1 MTVWSPVMTTAITR
15 SPLTFELIESIIEAL
30 PTQSRIMIRLLL
42 LQYLEPS
49 EEDIHFIVEDQPDS
63 RFMAGDQ
70 PEKKTSLVAAIH
82 EVTSRIGQYSMFL
95 RQKRERPWLQVECL
109 KKQNTL
115 TDLTILAA
123 EGLLTSKFNIDPVEL
138 KDRKKTAIA
147 SLPRP
152 EIRRLDR
159 AVEQEEISEDDF
171 HRERL
176 LIEYQTLL
184 RRQERQRRRL
194 KNAEQDYELSG
205 ISSMQDHEVAHIW
218 GIPLGSLS
226 ARKVKALTQYI
237 SALQAKLDQEPTSSI
252 PHQVYTDLW
261 RETLSLL
268 SKRPSQRSIVTFIPG
283 IERTE
288 EALIEKLKTFA
299 DGSMPEG
306 SESSFWQ
313 LITRVHDSE
322 HSGPWYSHARAIFA
336 LQRLFAIQSD
346 SEPTLDELE
355 EELLKSTRPKSK
367 DDALPAHQ
375 PDDQPV
381 ELSEQALGVLNALS
395 GEIDDKRSH

>member
-1 MTVWSPVMTTAITR
+1 MTTAITH
-15 SPLTFELIESIIEAL
+15 SPLTFEHIETIIETL
-30 PTQSRIMIRLLL
+30 PTQSRIMVRLLL

-70 PEKKTSLVAAIH
+70 PKKRTSLVAAIH
-82 EVTSRIGQYSMFL
+82 EVTGRIGQYSGFL

-109 KKQNTL
+109 KKQIAL
-115 TDLTILAA
+115 ADLTILAA
-123 EGLLTSKFNIDPVEL
+123 EGLLTSKFQVDLTEL
-138 KDRKKTAIA
+138 KERKKTAVSA
-147 SLPRP
+147 LPKP

-159 AVEQEEISEDDF
+159 TLEQEEISEDDF
-171 HRERL
+171 QRERL
-176 LIEYQTLL
+176 LVEYQTLL
-184 RRQERQRRRL
+184 RRRERQRRRL
-194 KNAEQDYELSG
+194 KNAEQEYEFSG
-205 ISSMQDHEVAHIW
+205 ISSLQDHEVAHIW

-237 SALQAKLDQEPTSSI
+237 TALQAKLDEESASSGSQQAY
-252 PHQVYTDLW
+252 PDLW
-261 RETLSLL
+261 RETLRVL
-268 SKRPSQRSIVTFIPG
+268 SRRPTQRSIVTFIPG

-288 EALIEKLKTFA
+288 EALIEKLKTLA
-299 DGSMPEG
+299 DGTIPEAA
-306 SESSFWQ
+306 ESGFWQ

-322 HSGPWYSHARAIFA
+322 HSGPWHSHARAIFA

-355 EELLKSTRPKSK
+355 EELLITTRPKSK

-375 PDDQPV
+375 PDEQTA
-381 ELSEQALGVLNALS
+381 ELSEQALGVLNALA
-395 GEIDDKRSH
+395 GEIDDKRTS

>member
-1 MTVWSPVMTTAITR
+1 MTTALTH
-15 SPLTFELIESIIEAL
+15 SPLTFELIEAVIETL
-30 PTQSRIMIRLLL
+30 PVQSRIMVRLLL

-49 EEDIHFIVEDQPDS
+49 DEDIQFIVEDQPDS

-70 PEKKTSLVAAIH
+70 PREKKSLVAARR
-82 EVTSRIGQYSMFL
+82 EVTERINQYSGFL

-109 KKQNTL
+109 KKQL
-115 TDLTILAA
+115 DLSDLTIRAA
-123 EGLLTSKFNIDPVEL
+123 DGLLTAKFRVDRAEL
-138 KDRKKTAIA
+138 KERKKTAVSA
-147 SLPRP
+147 LPKP

-159 AVEQEEISEDDF
+159 ALEQEEISENDY
-171 HRERL
+171 HRERM

-184 RRQERQRRRL
+184 RRRERQRRRL
-194 KNAEQDYELSG
+194 NNAEQEYELSG
-205 ISSMQDHEVAHIW
+205 LSPLQDHEVAHIW

-226 ARKVKALTQYI
+226 ARKIKALTQYI
-237 SALQAKLDQEPTSSI
+237 TALQARLDQEPASPDS
-252 PHQVYTDLW
+252 HQAYADLW
-261 RETLSLL
+261 RETLRTL
-268 SKRPSQRSIVTFIPG
+268 SRRPSHRSIVTFIPG

-299 DGSMPEG
+299 DGTIPEAT
-306 SESSFWQ
+306 ESGFWQ

-322 HSGPWYSHARAIFA
+322 HSGPWHSHARAIFA

-355 EELLKSTRPKSK
+355 EELLRATRPKSM

-375 PDDQPV
+375 ADEQPA
-381 ELSEQALGVLNALS
+381 ELSEQALGVLNALA
-395 GEIDDKRSH
+395 GEIDDKRTT

>member
-1 MTVWSPVMTTAITR
+1 MTTALTH
-15 SPLTFELIESIIEAL
+15 SQLTFELIKAVIETL
-30 PTQSRIMIRLLL
+30 PVQSRIMVRLLL

-49 EEDIHFIVEDQPDS
+49 EDDVQFIVEDQPDS

-70 PEKKTSLVAAIH
+70 PLEKKSLVAATR
-82 EVTSRIGQYSMFL
+82 EVTERINQYSGFL

-109 KKQNTL
+109 KKQIAL
-115 TDLTILAA
+115 ADLTIRAA
-123 EGLLTSKFNIDPVEL
+123 EGLLTAKFHVDRAEL
-138 KDRKKTAIA
+138 QERKKTAVSA
-147 SLPRP
+147 LPKP

-159 AVEQEEISEDDF
+159 ALEQEEIAENDF

-184 RRQERQRRRL
+184 RRRERQRRRL
-194 KNAEQDYELSG
+194 KNAEQEYELSG
-205 ISSMQDHEVAHIW
+205 LSPLQDHEVAHIW

-226 ARKVKALTQYI
+226 ARKVKALTHYLT
-237 SALQAKLDQEPTSSI
+237 ALQAKLDQESALTGSEHVAP
-252 PHQVYTDLW
+252 DLW
-261 RETLSLL
+261 RETLRAL
-268 SKRPSQRSIVTFIPG
+268 SRKPSQRSIVTFIPG

-299 DGSMPEG
+299 DGTMPEAA
-306 SESSFWQ
+306 ESGFWQ

-322 HSGPWYSHARAIFA
+322 HSGPWHSHARAIFA

-355 EELLKSTRPKSK
+355 EDLLKATRPKSM

-375 PDDQPV
+375 PDEQPA
-381 ELSEQALGVLNALS
+381 ELSEQALGVLNALA
-395 GEIDDKRSH
+395 GEIDDKRTT

>member
-1 MTVWSPVMTTAITR
+1 MTTALTH
-15 SPLTFELIESIIEAL
+15 SPLTFELIEGVIETL
-30 PTQSRIMIRLLL
+30 PIQSRIMVRLLL

-49 EEDIHFIVEDQPDS
+49 EEDVQFIVEDQPDS

-70 PEKKTSLVAAIH
+70 PREKKSLVAATH
-82 EVTSRIGQYSMFL
+82 EVTERINQYSGFL

-109 KKQNTL
+109 KKQIAL
-115 TDLTILAA
+115 TDLTIRAA
-123 EGLLTSKFNIDPVEL
+123 EGLLAAKFRVDRTEL
-138 KDRKKTAIA
+138 KERKKTAVSA
-147 SLPRP
+147 LPKP

-159 AVEQEEISEDDF
+159 ALEQEELAENDF

-184 RRQERQRRRL
+184 RRRERQRRRL
-194 KNAEQDYELSG
+194 KNAEQEHEFSGLSPL
-205 ISSMQDHEVAHIW
+205 QDHEVAHIW

-226 ARKVKALTQYI
+226 ARKVKALTHYLT
-237 SALQAKLDQEPTSSI
+237 ALQAKLDQESASTGSQHASS
-252 PHQVYTDLW
+252 DLW
-261 RETLSLL
+261 RETLRAL
-268 SKRPSQRSIVTFIPG
+268 SRKPSQRSIVTFIPG

-299 DGSMPEG
+299 DGTMPEAA
-306 SESSFWQ
+306 ESGFWQ
-313 LITRVHDSE
+313 LITRIHDSE
-322 HSGPWYSHARAIFA
+322 HSGPWHSHARAIFA

-355 EELLKSTRPKSK
+355 EDLLKTTRPKSM

-375 PDDQPV
+375 ADEQPA
-381 ELSEQALGVLNALS
+381 ELSEQALGVLNALA
-395 GEIDDKRSH
+395 GEIDDKRTT

>member
-1 MTVWSPVMTTAITR
+1 MTTALTH
-15 SPLTFELIESIIEAL
+15 SPLTFELIEGVIETL
-30 PTQSRIMIRLLL
+30 PIQSRIMVRLLL

-49 EEDIHFIVEDQPDS
+49 EEDVQFIVEDQPDS

-70 PEKKTSLVAAIH
+70 PREKKSLVAATH
-82 EVTSRIGQYSMFL
+82 EVTERINQYSGFL

-109 KKQNTL
+109 KKQIAL
-115 TDLTILAA
+115 TDLTIRAA
-123 EGLLTSKFNIDPVEL
+123 EGLLAAKFRVDRTEL
-138 KDRKKTAIA
+138 KERKKTAVSA
-147 SLPRP
+147 LPKP

-159 AVEQEEISEDDF
+159 ALEQEEIAETDF

-184 RRQERQRRRL
+184 RRRERQRRRL
-194 KNAEQDYELSG
+194 KNAEQEHELSG
-205 ISSMQDHEVAHIW
+205 LSPLQDHEVAHIW

-226 ARKVKALTQYI
+226 ARKVKALTHYLT
-237 SALQAKLDQEPTSSI
+237 ALQAKLDQESASTGSQHASS
-252 PHQVYTDLW
+252 DLW
-261 RETLSLL
+261 RETLRAL
-268 SKRPSQRSIVTFIPG
+268 SRKPSQRSIVTFIPG

-299 DGSMPEG
+299 DGTMPEAA
-306 SESSFWQ
+306 ESGFWQ
-313 LITRVHDSE
+313 LITRIHDSE
-322 HSGPWYSHARAIFA
+322 HSGPWHSHARAIFA

-355 EELLKSTRPKSK
+355 EDLLKTTRPKSM

-375 PDDQPV
+375 ADEQPA
-381 ELSEQALGVLNALS
+381 ELSEQALGVLNALA
-395 GEIDDKRSH
+395 GEIDDKRTT

>member
-1 MTVWSPVMTTAITR
+1 MTTAITR
-15 SPLTFELIESIIEAL
+15 SPLTFELIESVIEAL
-30 PTQSRIMIRLLL
+30 PVQSRIMIRLLL

-63 RFMAGDQ
+63 RFSAGEQ
-70 PEKKTSLVAAIH
+70 PQKKTSLVAAIH
-82 EVTSRIGQYSMFL
+82 EVTSRIGQYSGFL

-109 KKQNTL
+109 KKQIAL

-123 EGLLTSKFNIDPVEL
+123 EGLLTSKFHIDPVEL
-138 KDRKKTAIA
+138 KDRKKTAVA

-159 AVEQEEISEDDF
+159 AMEQEEISEDDF

-184 RRQERQRRRL
+184 RRRERQRRRFNTA
-194 KNAEQDYELSG
+194 KQEYELSG
-205 ISSMQDHEVAHIW
+205 LSSLQDHEVAHIW

-237 SALQAKLDQEPTSSI
+237 SALQAKLDQEISSSG
-252 PHQVYTDLW
+252 PHQVYADFW
-261 RETLSLL
+261 RETLSVL

-313 LITRVHDSE
+313 LITRIHDSE

-355 EELLKSTRPKSK
+355 EELLKSTKPQSK

-375 PDDQPV
+375 TDDQPV

-395 GEIDDKRSH
+395 GEIDDKRTH